1 MDVNE
6 LLAQQNM
13 LQKTLRKEELTD
25 RKIDFLT
32 IINQLTF
39 GPKNLVQK
47 EQVMVEALAHGF
59 TEKEADRLLH
69 ELIKE
74 NIIFESSPGY
84 IKKR

>member
-1 MDVNE
+1 MDIE
-6 LLAQQNM
+6 KLMHYQNM
-13 LQKTLRKEELTD
+13 LQKSLRKEQQVDKKIEL
-25 RKIDFLT
+25 LS

-47 EQVMVEALAHGF
+47 EEVIIEATQRGF
-59 TEKEADRLLH
+59 TEKEVDFYLQ
-69 ELIKE
+69 ELVKE

>member
-6 LLAQQNM
+6 LLAYQNM

-47 EQVMVEALAHGF
+47 EQVMVEAVAHGF
-59 TEKEADRLLH
+59 TEKEADRLLQ

>member
-6 LLAQQNM
+6 LLAYQNM
-13 LQKTLRKEELTD
+13 LQKTLKKEEQTD
-25 RKIDFLT
+25 RKIDFLS
-32 IINQLTF
+32 IINQLTY

-47 EQVMVEALAHGF
+47 EQVMVEALSHGF

-74 NIIFESSPGY
+74 NIIFEPSSGY
-84 IKKR
+84 IKKK